1 MSELLKGLKIAVDDG
16 HGGVDP
22 GAVDPIQPA
31 EGDNIDTKEKVI
43 NTFLADYMISLLK
56 FHGAEVLDVRP
67 GDATV
72 SLQQRTDRANNWGAD
87 LYFSWHSN
95 SATNTSA
102 RGAEAHV
109 YSKTS
114 PAFKLA
120 QLVEERFKVNGIVW
134 RRVWVNNFHV
144 LRETRMPAILVESGF
159 ITNPAEERLLNT
171 QEYLERMAKAGFE
184 AVCLW
189 HAGKLPEEDL
199 LVKAVKIIKE
209 SGIKIDEGY
218 WTEMARPGKVV
229 NGEYAGILLKRI
241 ADKLSKGV

>member
-72 SLQQRTDRANNWGAD
+72 SLQQRTDRANDWGAD
-87 LYFSWHSN
+87 LYYSWHSN
-95 SATNTSA
+95 AAINTSA
-102 RGAEAHV
+102 SGAEVHV
-109 YSKTS
+109 FKTGGE
-114 PAFKLA
+114 AWLLA
-120 QLVEERFKVNGIVW
+120 NLISARFKFHEIKW
-134 RRVWVNNFHV
+134 RNVIISNFHV
-144 LRETRMPAILVESGF
+144 LRETRMPAVLVESGF

-218 WTEMARPGKVV
+218 WTEMARPGKVI